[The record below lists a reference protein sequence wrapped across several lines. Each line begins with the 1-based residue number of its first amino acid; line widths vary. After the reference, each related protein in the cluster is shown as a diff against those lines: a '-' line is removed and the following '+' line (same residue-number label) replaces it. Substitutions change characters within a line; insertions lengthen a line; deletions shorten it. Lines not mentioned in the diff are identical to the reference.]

1 MCVVWCNLN
10 VIPSFV
16 AFSLYFTLVD
26 LCTSECFMHLC
37 ACACEEIR
45 MEVRGKSP
53 LSLPLST
60 LIFLTLILR
69 QGLSLGPELIDK
81 LNWLSGQ

>member
-10 VIPSFV
+10 VMPSSV

-26 LCTSECFMHLC
+26 LCTSECFMHVR
-37 ACACEEIR
+37 ACEEIC
-45 MEVRGKSP
+45 MEVRGKSR

-69 QGLSLGPELIDK
+69 QGLSLGPEPVDK
-81 LNWLSGQ
+81 LDWLAGQ